1 MEAKESPEQPD
12 PALSPRPSALDEESA
27 ATYCATHPKVET
39 YLRCGRCEKPI
50 CPQCLYMTPVGA
62 RCRECA
68 RLKKLPMFEVGPLDY
83 LRGLA
88 GGVAAAAIGGILLQL
103 MPGFGFFGLL
113 LMLGLGYVVGEA
125 TTRAARRKRGTGLAI
140 VGALAVPLG
149 IVVGRAGL
157 LLLAGGGRFDAVGA
171 LTLAGLTL
179 AFPIWNLLALL
190 VAMAI
195 AASRIR

>member
-12 PALSPRPSALDEESA
+12 SVLSPQSSVLGDEPL
-27 ATYCATHPKVET
+27 ATYCVTHPKVET
-39 YLRCGRCEKPI
+39 YLRCGRCDKPI

-68 RLKKLPMFEVGPLDY
+68 RLKKLPMFEVRPIDY

-88 GGVAAAAIGGILLQL
+88 GGLAVAAVGGILLQFL
-103 MPGFGFFGLL
+103 PGLGFFGLL
-113 LMLGLGYVVGEA
+113 LTVGLGYVVGEA

-149 IVVGRAGL
+149 IVVGRAAL
-157 LLLAGGGRFDAVGA
+157 LLLVGA
-171 LTLAGLTL
+171 GRVEPATAVIGAVLTL
-179 AFPIWNLLALL
+179 AFPIWSLLGLL
-190 VAMAI
+190 VAMVI
-195 AASRIR
+195 AGSRIR